1 MQQNRELLNEIKN
14 IRKPSFVQ
22 TDILRAHKGIA
33 KQFKFKARNENTLDI
48 ESTINNMRDTLYN
61 LILNNRNNTTHIIS
75 IGITEQ
81 FSKPKEV
88 LNDKNLVDTLTG
100 VIYRKGT
107 ISVPTNERVFDDK
120 YHHSKIFKL
129 YCRSIIR

>member
-1 MQQNRELLNEIKN
+1 MQQNGELLNEIKN

-22 TDILRAHKGIA
+22 TYIVRAHKGIA
-33 KQFKFKARNENTLDI
+33 KQFKFKARNENTVDI
-48 ESTINNMRDTLYN
+48 ESTTNNMRDTLYN

-81 FSKPKEV
+81 FSNPKEV

-107 ISVPTNERVFDDK
+107 ISIPTNERVFDDK
-120 YHHSKIFKL
+120 YHPSDIFKL